1 MSTASLDET
10 EAAVRASFAAVR
22 ASPAVAAA
30 ETADA
35 LRWRRPSWDAPPAAL
50 PSPFP
55 GGASALARVAPIR
68 KDTHEV
74 RLLWPLGYSL
84 RPPASCGRD
93 DFREIL
99 TGKTMENRYR
109 RTW

>member
-1 MSTASLDET
+1 MGISHPFPAQVLVRKHDEAPSETLVSLII
-10 EAAVRASFAAVR
+10 
-22 ASPAVAAA
+22 
-30 ETADA
+30 
-35 LRWRRPSWDAPPAAL
+35 PPAAL

-55 GGASALARVAPIR
+55 GDASALARVAPIR

-99 TGKTMENRYR
+99 TGKTMNNRYR